1 MDLVTHFL
9 MFQTGIQLLE
19 QLKIMKIVFKVEG
32 PTLIGAL
39 NSFIIN
45 KLKREMWDLINVNDS
60 KTLTADQLETGMG
73 TVTRSD
79 DFFDCHPAIQT
90 AFKYTK
96 VITNWGK
103 IEKDEE
109 TNNKR
114 KESIDFDEF
123 KTFLRLLRL
132 YYSYC
137 QVHQL

>member
-1 MDLVTHFL
+1 MS
-9 MFQTGIQLLE
+9 
-19 QLKIMKIVFKVEG
+19 
-32 PTLIGAL
+32 
-39 NSFIIN
+39 NIN
-45 KLKREMWDLINVNDS
+45 KPYLIKREMWDLINVNDS

-109 TNNKR
+109 VNSKR
-114 KESIDFDEF
+114 RESIDFDEF
-123 KTFLRLLRL
+123 KTFLLLLRL

-137 QVHQL
+137 QVYIIYK

>member
-1 MDLVTHFL
+1 MS
-9 MFQTGIQLLE
+9 
-19 QLKIMKIVFKVEG
+19 
-32 PTLIGAL
+32 
-39 NSFIIN
+39 NIN
-45 KLKREMWDLINVNDS
+45 KPYLIKREMWDLINVNDS

-109 TNNKR
+109 VNIKR
-114 KESIDFDEF
+114 RESIDFDEF
-123 KTFLRLLRL
+123 KTFLLLLRL
-132 YYSYC
+132 YYSYY
-137 QVHQL
+137 QVYISSNINNIMAHAELLSGIFQS

>member
-1 MDLVTHFL
+1 
-9 MFQTGIQLLE
+9 
-19 QLKIMKIVFKVEG
+19 
-32 PTLIGAL
+32 
-39 NSFIIN
+39 
-45 KLKREMWDLINVNDS
+45 MWDLINVNDG

-103 IEKDEE
+103 IEKDGE

-114 KESIDFDEF
+114 RESIDFDEF
-123 KTFLRLLRL
+123 KTFLLLLRL

-137 QVHQL
+137 QVHQIFRYK

>member
-1 MDLVTHFL
+1 MS
-9 MFQTGIQLLE
+9 
-19 QLKIMKIVFKVEG
+19 
-32 PTLIGAL
+32 
-39 NSFIIN
+39 NIN
-45 KLKREMWDLINVNDS
+45 KPYLIKREMWDLINVNDS

-109 TNNKR
+109 VNIKR
-114 KESIDFDEF
+114 RESIDFDEF
-123 KTFLRLLRL
+123 KTFLLLLRL

-137 QVHQL
+137 QVYIKYP

>member
-1 MDLVTHFL
+1 MRIV
-9 MFQTGIQLLE
+9 
-19 QLKIMKIVFKVEG
+19 LKIEGRVKV
-32 PTLIGAL
+32 I
-39 NSFIIN
+39 
-45 KLKREMWDLINVNDS
+45 KLCHDNLLQSREMWDLINVNDS

-96 VITNWGK
+96 VVTNWGK
-103 IEKDEE
+103 TENVEDTSI
-109 TNNKR
+109 KR

-123 KTFLRLLRL
+123 KTFLLLLRL

-137 QVHQL
+137 QVSHSQIIIY

>member
-1 MDLVTHFL
+1 MRIV
-9 MFQTGIQLLE
+9 
-19 QLKIMKIVFKVEG
+19 LKIEGRVKV
-32 PTLIGAL
+32 I
-39 NSFIIN
+39 
-45 KLKREMWDLINVNDS
+45 KLCHDNLLQSREMWDLINVNDS

-96 VITNWGK
+96 VVTNWGK
-103 IEKDEE
+103 TENVEDTSI
-109 TNNKR
+109 KR

-123 KTFLRLLRL
+123 KTFLLLLRL

-137 QVHQL
+137 QVKCRMSIIIYQR